1 MKHCGLMTDFGLIVA
16 LCCFVFNH
24 AYGVTI
30 RQSGV
35 NDCPISFSLL
45 LWVSHLK
52 CAKNVIQAG

>member
-1 MKHCGLMTDFGLIVA
+1 MTDFDLIVA
-16 LCCFVFNH
+16 RCCFVFNH
-24 AYGVTI
+24 AYGVAI